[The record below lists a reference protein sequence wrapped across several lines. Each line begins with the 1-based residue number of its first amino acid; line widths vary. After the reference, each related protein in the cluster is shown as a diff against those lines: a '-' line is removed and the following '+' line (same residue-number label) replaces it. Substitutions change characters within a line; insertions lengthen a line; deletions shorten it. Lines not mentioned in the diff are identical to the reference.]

1 MSASEPLVTD
11 RKRQTLSKPGALL
24 ISGTSLRGT
33 WVLRKWQPVYRRHD
47 LETGFTMERE
57 NLSL

>member
-1 MSASEPLVTD
+1 VSVGGNGVAERPRQGGFKEMSASEPLVTD

-33 WVLRKWQPVYRRHD
+33 WVLRKWQPV
-47 LETGFTMERE
+47 
-57 NLSL
+57 